1 MPNTYVYGHYALG
14 FIETAVKNNDTINV
28 KPWIHGHENDRLKAF
43 LRPLSLLKIL
53 IRVDDWIEP

>member
-1 MPNTYVYGHYALG
+1 MPNTYVHGHYALG

-43 LRPLSLLKIL
+43 LSEKYA
-53 IRVDDWIEP
+53 